1 MKMQTLTVAMNGEVV
16 GTLYRDNK
24 GAMSFQYAPEWI
36 SEPGSRA
43 ISMSLPLGHGRITG
57 SAGTRRYME
66 LYRAIY
72 C

>member
-36 SEPGSRA
+36 SESGSRA

-57 SAGTRRYME
+57 K
-66 LYRAIY
+66 
-72 C
+72 

>member
-57 SAGTRRYME
+57 SGS
-66 LYRAIY
+66 LQFL
-72 C
+72 